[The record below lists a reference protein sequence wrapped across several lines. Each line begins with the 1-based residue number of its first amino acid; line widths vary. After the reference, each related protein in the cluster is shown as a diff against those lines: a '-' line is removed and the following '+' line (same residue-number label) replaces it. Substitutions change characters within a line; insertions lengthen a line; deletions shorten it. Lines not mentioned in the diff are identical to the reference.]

1 MLTAAARAFK
11 TPDLRKKILF
21 TLLVMAIFR
30 LGSHIPTPGISF
42 KLIQAC
48 QKGAGSNQ
56 SFLGLA
62 NLFSGGALLQLS
74 VFALG
79 IMPYITASII
89 VQLLTVVIP
98 RFEELKKEGQ
108 SGQTKMTQY
117 TRYLTIGLALLQSA
131 TLVTAAKANP
141 STLLG
146 GDSSTCPT
154 IMPNQGVFYLIIMVL
169 VLTAGTGLIMWL
181 GEQITERGIGNG
193 MSLLILTAVAA
204 RVPGSVWAIHDQGWG
219 KFLLVVVM
227 GLVVTVAVV
236 FVENSQRRI
245 PVQYAKRMV
254 GRRMYGGMSTYLP
267 LKVNMANVI
276 PIIFATSLLSLPVLL
291 AGFAQPSDRSKP
303 AAGWA
308 QWVLNN
314 LNRGD
319 HWSYMLLSTVL
330 VVFFTFFY
338 VSITYQPE
346 EVADNLK
353 SAGSFIPGVRA
364 GKATADYLNYVLT
377 RITVVGAVY
386 LGVLALIPLIALAMV
401 GANSNFPFG
410 GASILILVGVG
421 LETVKQVDS
430 KLQQHH
436 YEGFLR
442 SDEPGAKSKPKA
454 SKAAKKE
461 QTAGGRV

>member
-1 MLTAAARAFK
+1 MITAAARAFK
-11 TPDLRKKILF
+11 TPELRNKILF
-21 TLLVMAIFR
+21 TLAVMAIFR

-42 KLIQAC
+42 KLIQQC
-48 QKGAGSNQ
+48 QAGATSNQ

-98 RFEELKKEGQ
+98 RFEELKKEGA

-117 TRYLTIGLALLQSA
+117 TRYLTIGLALLQSS
-131 TLVTAAKANP
+131 TLVTAARANP
-141 STLLG
+141 SSLLG
-146 GDSSTCPT
+146 GTSQSCPT
-154 IMPNQGVFYLIIMVL
+154 IMPDDGIPNLVIMVL
-169 VLTAGTGLIMWL
+169 VMTAGTGLIMWL
-181 GEQITERGIGNG
+181 GEQITERGVGNG
-193 MSLLILTAVAA
+193 MSLLILTAVAS
-204 RVPGSVWAIHDQGWG
+204 RVPGSVWAIKDQGWG
-219 KFLLVVVM
+219 KFILVVVM
-227 GLVVTVAVV
+227 GLVITVAVV
-236 FVENSQRRI
+236 FVENSQRRV
-245 PVQYAKRMV
+245 PVQYAKRIV

-291 AGFAQPSDRSKP
+291 AGFAQGDRTKP
-303 AAGWA
+303 APGWA
-308 QWVLNN
+308 QWVLDN
-314 LNRGD
+314 LSRGD

-330 VVFFTFFY
+330 VLFFTFFY

-353 SAGSFIPGVRA
+353 QAGSFIPGVRA
-364 GKATADYLNYVLT
+364 GKSTAEYLKYVLN

-386 LGVLALIPLIALAMV
+386 LSVLALIPLIALAMV
-401 GANSNFPFG
+401 NANSNFPFG

-421 LETVKQVDS
+421 LETVKQIDS

-442 SDEPGAKSKPKA
+442 SDEPGIKPPKPVE
-454 SKAAKKE
+454 KR